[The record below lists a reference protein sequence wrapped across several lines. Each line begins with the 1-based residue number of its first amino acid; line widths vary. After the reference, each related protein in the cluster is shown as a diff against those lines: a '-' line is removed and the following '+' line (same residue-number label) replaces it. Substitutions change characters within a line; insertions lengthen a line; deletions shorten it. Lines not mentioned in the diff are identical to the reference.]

1 MGAIYQEEK
10 WEEAFQGKDM
20 NKEPQKGSHLEHHQP
35 CWMAKAQDD
44 KRRLRKRKSEVA

>member
-1 MGAIYQEEK
+1 MGAIYQEGK

-20 NKEPQKGSHLEHHQP
+20 NKEPQKGFHLEHHQA

-44 KRRLRKRKSEVA
+44 KRRLRKRKK